1 MRKIFAVFGLLGIL
15 VFQAC
20 EGPPGPPG
28 LTGENGEDGAD
39 GVNIVAEVFEVELD
53 FTAQNDYS
61 EVFKFEPAIIASDV
75 VLVFIEWE
83 RDGTTPIWRALPQTV
98 FFDQGVLIYNYDFTS
113 KDFRLFLDGPM
124 DYSTLGTEWRMDQVF
139 RVIVVPGEFASAR
152 LDLTN
157 YEAVTQLLGLKD
169 EDFKRIELKKRIN

>member
-1 MRKIFAVFGLLGIL
+1 MRKIFTVFGFLGIL

-28 LTGENGEDGAD
+28 FPGEDGVD

-61 EVFKFEPAIIASDV
+61 EVFKFEPVIIESDV

-83 RDGTTPIWRALPQTV
+83 KDGTTPIWRALPQTV

-124 DYSTLGTEWRMDQVF
+124 DYATLGTEWKMDQAF
-139 RVIVVPGEFASAR
+139 RVVVVPGDYASSR

-157 YEAVTQLLGLKD
+157 YEAVTELLGLEE
-169 EDFKRIELKKRIN
+169 EDFKRIELKKKN

>member
-1 MRKIFAVFGLLGIL
+1 MRKIFTVLGLLGIL

-20 EGPPGPPG
+20 EGPPGPAGLPG
-28 LTGENGEDGAD
+28 ADGLD
-39 GVNIVAEVFEVELD
+39 GVNIVSEVFEVELD
-53 FTAQNDYS
+53 FTAQN
-61 EVFKFEPAIIASDV
+61 EFQKVFEFEPAIIASDV

-124 DYSTLGTEWRMDQVF
+124 DYSTLSAEWTTNQAF
-139 RVIVVPGEFASAR
+139 RVIVIPGDYASAR

-157 YEAVTQLLGLKD
+157 YEAVTDLLGLKD
-169 EDFKRIELKKRIN
+169 EDFKRIELKKKN

>member
-28 LTGENGEDGAD
+28 FPGEDGVD

-61 EVFKFEPAIIASDV
+61 EVFKFEPAIVESDV

-113 KDFRLFLDGPM
+113 NDFRLFLDGPM
-124 DYSTLGTEWRMDQVF
+124 DYATLGTEWKMDQVF
-139 RVIVVPGEFASAR
+139 RVIVVPGDYTSAR

-157 YEAVTQLLGLKD
+157 YEAVTNLLGLEE
-169 EDFKRIELKKRIN
+169 EDFKRIELKKKN

>member
-28 LTGENGEDGAD
+28 FPGEDGVD

-61 EVFKFEPAIIASDV
+61 EVFKFEPAIVESDV

-113 KDFRLFLDGPM
+113 SDFRLFLDGPM
-124 DYSTLGTEWRMDQVF
+124 DYATLGTEWKMDQVF
-139 RVIVVPGEFASAR
+139 RVIVVPGDYTSAR

-157 YEAVTQLLGLKD
+157 YEAVTNLLGLEE
-169 EDFKRIELKKRIN
+169 EDFKRIELKKKN